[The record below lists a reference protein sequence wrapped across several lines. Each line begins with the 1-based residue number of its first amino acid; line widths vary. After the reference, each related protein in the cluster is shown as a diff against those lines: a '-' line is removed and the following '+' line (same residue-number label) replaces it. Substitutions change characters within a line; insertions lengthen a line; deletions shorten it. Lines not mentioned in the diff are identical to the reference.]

1 MIVNFQI
8 KNRILSDTIIHFTFD
23 PTTVPIL
30 MYADMAKNLNSPVAN
45 PMAKLEMKKIVG
57 ITLVVFVKMVSNG
70 PIIEIRLPVNGI
82 GSACQMI
89 VVKISRFVKGMKIMS
104 NVHMEQ
110 KQCVSIIKSFGVSI
124 IHQKLP
130 LTEQHA

>member
-1 MIVNFQI
+1 MPWELSL
-8 KNRILSDTIIHFTFD
+8 KDRILSVMIIHFTFD
-23 PTTVPIL
+23 PTTVPIS
-30 MYADMAKNLNSPVAN
+30 MFAVMAKNLNLPVVN

-57 ITLVVFVKMVSNG
+57 ITLVVFVKTVSNG
-70 PIIEIRLPVNGI
+70 PIIETRLPVNGI
-82 GSACQMI
+82 GSACQMT

-110 KQCVSIIKSFGVSI
+110 KQCASIIKSFGAST